1 MLPVVGHSRTGRGRL
16 ILFKDTGDIHTA
28 EDAFGYAEPVRRIGG
43 DVEGWT
49 RVVCDE
55 HEFTQYGF
63 NAA

>member
-1 MLPVVGHSRTGRGRL
+1 MLPAGVSNRTRRCRP

-28 EDAFGYAEPVRRIGG
+28 EDVFGYAEPVRRIGG

-49 RVVCDE
+49 RVVCGE